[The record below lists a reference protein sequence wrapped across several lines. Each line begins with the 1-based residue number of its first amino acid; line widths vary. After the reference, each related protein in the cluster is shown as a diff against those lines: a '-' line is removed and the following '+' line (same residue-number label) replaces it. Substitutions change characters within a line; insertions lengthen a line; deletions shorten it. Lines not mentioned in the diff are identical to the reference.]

1 MKGQINHHLAAVL
14 DALQVGRT
22 LAACAEGRV
31 CLPVITLESPAH
43 WYGFPPA
50 LVALC
55 SDGSGPNYIG
65 YWKHWFVDRE
75 PCFVR
80 MYVGAGHTAYEI
92 ARTPAQLMG
101 VLAMMSISVE
111 DGATPEL
118 EQFARAVGLD
128 CLEALAAQS
137 LKTGDDPQ
145 GFANVALFS
154 QKTPLESIVDGAAPY
169 TGDFPNPFDAGRAWW
184 ETSCSFEILDRPM
197 PMPAH
202 GQLPAWFDPDREK
215 KPLFDDYLSAGRLD
229 YAWLTLNS
237 TGWSITDARQAL
249 VALQARAD
257 DRGFDAVVD
266 YWLSVADV
274 SAGGY

>member
-1 MKGQINHHLAAVL
+1 MTFKAALEALAL
-14 DALQVGRT
+14 PDT
-22 LAACAEGRV
+22 LLACAEGRIS
-31 CLPVITLESPAH
+31 PPIFTLDTPAQ

-50 LVALC
+50 LIALW
-55 SDGSGPNYIG
+55 SSGSRPFYIG
-65 YWKHWFVDRE
+65 YWKHWFIDRE
-75 PCFVR
+75 PCFVK
-80 MYVGAGHTAYEI
+80 MYVACGHMTVEI
-92 ARTPAQLMG
+92 ARTHAQLMG
-101 VLAMMSISVE
+101 VLAMMSIGVE
-111 DGATPEL
+111 DGVTPEL
-118 EQFARAVGLD
+118 EQFAQAVGLD
-128 CLEALAAQS
+128 WLPALEAQS
-137 LKTGDDPQ
+137 LKTGDAPQ

-169 TGDFPNPFDAGRAWW
+169 TGDFPNPLDSVRDWW

-197 PMPAH
+197 PMPAS

-215 KPLFDDYLSAGRLD
+215 KPLFDDYLRAGRLD

-257 DRGFDAVVD
+257 DRGFDAVVA

>member
-1 MKGQINHHLAAVL
+1 MNFKAALEALAL
-14 DALQVGRT
+14 PDT
-22 LAACAEGRV
+22 LLACADGRIS
-31 CLPVITLESPAH
+31 PPIFTLDTPAQ

-50 LVALC
+50 LIPLW
-55 SDGSGPNYIG
+55 SSGSRPFYIG

-75 PCFVR
+75 PCFVK
-80 MYVGAGHTAYEI
+80 MYVAAGHLTVEI

-101 VLAMMSISVE
+101 VMAMMSIGVE
-111 DGATPEL
+111 DGVTPEL
-118 EQFARAVGLD
+118 EQFAQAVGLD
-128 CLEALAAQS
+128 CVPALEAQS

-145 GFANVALFS
+145 GFANIALFS

-169 TGDFPNPFDAGRAWW
+169 TGDFPNPVDSRRTWW

-215 KPLFDDYLSAGRLD
+215 KPLFDDYLSDGRLD

-249 VALQARAD
+249 VALQERAD
-257 DRGFDAVVD
+257 DRGFDAVVA
-266 YWLSVADV
+266 YWLSLANV

>member
-1 MKGQINHHLAAVL
+1 MNLKKTFEALGLPAVL
-14 DALQVGRT
+14 DACADGSIRPPICT
-22 LAACAEGRV
+22 LDA
-31 CLPVITLESPAH
+31 PAQ

-50 LVALC
+50 LIPLW
-55 SDGSGPNYIG
+55 SDGSRPTYIG
-65 YWKHWFVDRE
+65 YWRHWFVDRE
-75 PCFVR
+75 PCFVK
-80 MYVGAGHTAYEI
+80 MYVAAEHMTIEI

-111 DGATPEL
+111 DAVTPEL
-118 EQFARAVGLD
+118 EQFAQAVGLD
-128 CLEALAAQS
+128 CLEELEAQS

-145 GFANVALFS
+145 GFANVELFS
-154 QKTPLESIVDGAAPY
+154 KETPLESMAEDAGPY
-169 TGDFPNPFDAGRAWW
+169 TGDFPNPSDPGRPWW
-184 ETSCSFEILDRPM
+184 ESSCSFEIIDRDM
-197 PMPAH
+197 PPPTG

-215 KPLFDDYLSAGRLD
+215 KPLFESFLQAGRLD
-229 YAWLTLNS
+229 YAWLSLNS

-249 VALQARAD
+249 VALQARAN